1 MKVTQTL
8 YKDLRLIKSVR
19 KIWRLTKF
27 ISTISIVFA
36 VVFVGKD
43 FLKLGSA

>member
-1 MKVTQTL
+1 MKVTDTL

-19 KIWRLTKF
+19 RIWRLTKI
-27 ISTISIVFA
+27 ISTASILFT

-43 FLKLGSA
+43 FLKLRSA